1 MPVNIAQLF
10 SRHRVS
16 PDRVLYRHFT
26 GDKWEDVTVDGIA
39 RRIGR
44 WQAAFR
50 REGLAPGQRI
60 ALCARNGVNWVA
72 IDQAALGLG
81 LVVVPLYVD
90 DNPDNVAW
98 CVDHAKARLLI
109 VESSRIAASLGSLTN
124 AQYRLPPMVV
134 LSPDDGES
142 LATAATFLPATGDDM
157 AVQPLPDDTLATIC
171 FTSGTSG
178 RPKGVMLSHGN
189 ILANVEQCRLT
200 GMARTDDLFL
210 SILPLSHM
218 FERTGG
224 YYLPLAIGAKV
235 AYCRG
240 VAQIADDLVS
250 QAPTA
255 ISPCRGSSSASTRG
269 SSKRSPMPR

>member
-1 MPVNIAQLF
+1 M
-10 SRHRVS
+10 
-16 PDRVLYRHFT
+16 
-26 GDKWEDVTVDGIA
+26 
-39 RRIGR
+39 
-44 WQAAFR
+44 
-50 REGLAPGQRI
+50 
-60 ALCARNGVNWVA
+60 
-72 IDQAALGLG
+72 
-81 LVVVPLYVD
+81 VVVPLYVD

-109 VESSRIAASLGSLTN
+109 VEGSRIAASLGASHQCGVS
-124 AQYRLPPMVV
+124 AAADGRIG
-134 LSPDDGES
+134 PDDGER
-142 LATAATFLPATGDDM
+142 LVTAATFLPATGDDM
-157 AVQPLPDDTLATIC
+157 VVQELPDDTLATIC

-200 GMARTDDLFL
+200 GMARHDDLFL

-240 VAQIADDLVS
+240 IAQIADDLVS

-255 ISPCRGSSSASTRG
+255 MFAV
-269 SSKRSPMPR
+269 PRIFERFHARIEQALAGPAQAAALRRVR

>member
-26 GDKWEDVTVDGIA
+26 GDKWEDVTVDEIA
-39 RRIGR
+39 RCIGR

-50 REGLAPGQRI
+50 REGLAPGERI

-109 VESSRIAASLGSLTN
+109 VENSPEPWSVDNGLLTPTLKLKRPLLLQKLAREINAAY
-124 AQYRLPPMVV
+124 A
-134 LSPDDGES
+134 E
-142 LATAATFLPATGDDM
+142 
-157 AVQPLPDDTLATIC
+157 
-171 FTSGTSG
+171 
-178 RPKGVMLSHGN
+178 
-189 ILANVEQCRLT
+189 
-200 GMARTDDLFL
+200 
-210 SILPLSHM
+210 
-218 FERTGG
+218 
-224 YYLPLAIGAKV
+224 
-235 AYCRG
+235 
-240 VAQIADDLVS
+240 
-250 QAPTA
+250 
-255 ISPCRGSSSASTRG
+255 AST
-269 SSKRSPMPR
+269 